1 MPAATRLPG
10 FSEVSGMIDT
20 FFGSG
25 LLDYPQ
31 AFLTAFL
38 VGLGFGFILE
48 RADFGSSRRLAGV
61 FYLTDMTVI
70 KVMFSALI
78 TAMLGLQYLMALG
91 WLTPEQF
98 FFMPTVYGAQLVGGL
113 VFGAGFVMAG
123 WCPGTAAVGLASG
136 KLDAAVFLGGVV
148 GGSILFNELYP
159 IIASLYSWGD
169 RGVVFIYQTLG
180 MGSTTFVFFLTLVA
194 VGVFWL
200 VEYLERKKFPEG
212 HREDST
218 FLKSFSLALVILAVG
233 LIFTPG
239 ASRTPAVAGGEDQL
253 LRQVEG
259 GLDHIEPEELADRL
273 SRGEPGLVVVDVR
286 SAEEFQ
292 AFHLRGAVN
301 VSLAQLPKF
310 LAPHKNTGIIVLYSN
325 GMTHPAQAR
334 DSLHRQGFRNVFI
347 LTDGL
352 KGFLERCLMPVSL
365 RSEPVSPQTA
375 TRINAW
381 RAFFL
386 SQGKEPQAGRA
397 SAPAAAAHPSQ

>member
-1 MPAATRLPG
+1 MPQPG
-10 FSEVSGMIDT
+10 FSENSGMIET
-20 FFGSG
+20 FFSSG
-25 LLDYPQ
+25 ILDSPR
-31 AFLTAFL
+31 AFLAAFL

-48 RADFGSSRRLAGV
+48 RAGLGSSRRLAGV
-61 FYLTDMTVI
+61 FYLTDMTVV

-91 WLTPEQF
+91 WLIPEQL
-98 FFMPTVYGAQLVGGL
+98 FFMPTMYGAQFLGGL
-113 VFGAGFVMAG
+113 IFGVGFVMAG

-159 IIASLYSWGD
+159 IMAPLHSWGG

-180 MGSTTFVFFLTLVA
+180 MSSITFVLLFTLAAVA
-194 VGVFWL
+194 VFWL
-200 VEYLERKKFPEG
+200 VDFLERKKT
-212 HREDST
+212 REDPQEDTT

-239 ASRTPAVAGGEDQL
+239 VARTPGVAGGEGQL

-259 GLDHIEPEELADRL
+259 GHDHMEPEELADRL

-301 VSLAQLPKF
+301 VSLAQLAKF

-334 DSLHRQGFRNVFI
+334 DSLYRQGFRNVFI

-365 RSEPVSPQTA
+365 RSEPVLPQTA
-375 TRINAW
+375 ARINTW

-386 SQGKEPQAGRA
+386 SQGKEPQAGPA